1 MPPLTIQGNVTLNLE
16 SAGLRIGTATI
27 HDVLLKPG
35 NNSVSLRG
43 RLDVN
48 TVKENLAE
56 VMASQSSALRSG
68 DLEISASGNS
78 TVYNGVHIKYY
89 EDVLNNLTLT
99 TRVPIVQILTGTL
112 QGMVDGDSNLSS
124 TLRNITNG
132 TTKGTA
138 GKSPDVTALAQ
149 AVHTLL

>member
-1 MPPLTIQGNVTLNLE
+1 ME
-16 SAGLRIGTATI
+16 SAGLRIGAATI

-43 RLDVN
+43 RLDIN
-48 TVKENLAE
+48 AVKENLAE

-132 TTKGTA
+132 TTKGTG